1 VVRTLSYNDY
11 KQQWIA
17 IQSIEPAGKGLIMK
31 FYIAEQN
38 IGSDA
43 TKEQAEKL
51 IELLKAKG
59 WDVEY
64 GIGRNVATEISE
76 FGQEERI
83 QDDFAD
89 DFMLCLSLM
98 EE

>member
-1 VVRTLSYNDY
+1 
-11 KQQWIA
+11 
-17 IQSIEPAGKGLIMK
+17 MK

-38 IGSDA
+38 IDEEA

-51 IELLKAKG
+51 IEMLKEKG

-64 GIGRNVATEISE
+64 GIKRNVATDVSE
-76 FGQEERI
+76 FGQEEKL
-83 QDDFAD
+83 QDAFAE
-89 DFMLCLSLM
+89 DFMNCISQM

>member
-1 VVRTLSYNDY
+1 
-11 KQQWIA
+11 
-17 IQSIEPAGKGLIMK
+17 MK

-59 WDVEY
+59 WDVSY
-64 GIGRNVATEISE
+64 GIGKNVATDISE
-76 FGQEERI
+76 FGQEEGI
-83 QDDFAD
+83 QDAFGD